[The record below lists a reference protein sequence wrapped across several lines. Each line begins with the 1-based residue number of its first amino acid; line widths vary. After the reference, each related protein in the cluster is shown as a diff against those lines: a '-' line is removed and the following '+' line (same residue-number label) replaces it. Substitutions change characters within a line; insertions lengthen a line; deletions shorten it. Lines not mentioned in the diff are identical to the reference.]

1 MEDIIERLNRTT
13 SLAITNASNVTSVFK
28 DARDEI
34 TALRAAAAT
43 IKAERDAALTVGVSY
58 EAKLLAALRQLSDAC
73 MRAGLCL
80 EGDTWVNIVKA
91 GAIGV
96 GILHIEHKAADNVR
110 AERDN
115 LRRLVS
121 DLRADLGL
129 KDTEDLR
136 PKVQALR
143 AKFQEL
149 QSRVYEAL
157 EKVALDG

>member
-1 MEDIIERLNRTT
+1 MSEAKVREALGAGEYETT
-13 SLAITNASNVTSVFK
+13 
-28 DARDEI
+28 E
-34 TALRAAAAT
+34 
-43 IKAERDAALTVGVSY
+43 DAARRVVGELH
-58 EAKLLAALRQLSDAC
+58 EAKNEIGPGGTVPAGSPLYYALRQLSDAC